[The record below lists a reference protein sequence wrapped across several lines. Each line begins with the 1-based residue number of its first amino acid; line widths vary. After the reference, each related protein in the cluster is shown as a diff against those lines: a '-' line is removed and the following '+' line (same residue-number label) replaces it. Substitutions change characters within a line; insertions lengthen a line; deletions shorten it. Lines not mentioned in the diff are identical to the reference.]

1 MVEIACLDLGQALR
15 WLVPVIGNDGEF
27 NENKTCVFFFG
38 RIKWYCYYFQW

>member
-27 NENKTCVFFFG
+27 NWKNKMVLLLLPMVIT
-38 RIKWYCYYFQW
+38 